1 MKKTI
6 LLIGLCTIVLAGCGK
21 ADTAPTTDQTAQPS
35 NLDQSKLTIPD
46 RPKYV
51 MTGKHKY

>member
-1 MKKTI
+1 MK
-6 LLIGLCTIVLAGCGK
+6 LLILFLSLCAIVLTGCGK
-21 ADTAPTTDQTAQPS
+21 AETAPTTDQTAQPA
-35 NLDQSKLTIPD
+35 NMDQSQLTIPD